1 MAKKK
6 PCRKSYIVWR
16 ILLLQAQTQMLS
28 SSVFTKKKNKRKIK
42 LEIKKIERGL
52 CNGDW
57 RQVCQKEKIP
67 RSKRLGQ
74 ENFEHKNHFH
84 HKYPIQALIWRHRI
98 LILRAANKT
107 GHPIEDLL
115 AFMSHKSCSP
125 QFALILTSLFWQA
138 SEEEKLP
145 NQREV
150 DLTIDANYTARLH
163 QRCERI
169 KVVTTI
175 RGRVTTTMRELE
187 SLFFSCSHFFYQIFL

>member
-1 MAKKK
+1 VDNIVVASSNPNVVLISIYQRKK
-6 PCRKSYIVWR
+6 
-16 ILLLQAQTQMLS
+16 Q
-28 SSVFTKKKNKRKIK
+28 RKIK

-84 HKYPIQALIWRHRI
+84 HKYPIQAQIRRHRI

-125 QFALILTSLFWQA
+125 QFALILTSLF
-138 SEEEKLP
+138 
-145 NQREV
+145 
-150 DLTIDANYTARLH
+150 
-163 QRCERI
+163 
-169 KVVTTI
+169 
-175 RGRVTTTMRELE
+175 
-187 SLFFSCSHFFYQIFL
+187 

>member
-1 MAKKK
+1 MAIGGRFVRRKRYPGQRDLAKKTLNTK
-6 PCRKSYIVWR
+6 IIFTTSTQSRHWYDAIEFWFYR
-16 ILLLQAQTQMLS
+16 LQ
-28 SSVFTKKKNKRKIK
+28 TKQ
-42 LEIKKIERGL
+42 G
-52 CNGDW
+52 
-57 RQVCQKEKIP
+57 
-67 RSKRLGQ
+67 
-74 ENFEHKNHFH
+74 
-84 HKYPIQALIWRHRI
+84 IQYL
-98 LILRAANKT
+98 
-107 GHPIEDLL
+107 LL

-187 SLFFSCSHFFYQIFL
+187 SFFFMQSFLLSDLFIAFLICSPSLLNT